1 MKKINKIEIEKKL
14 QKELAIGYLQNYCKQ
29 NKLSL
34 EKLKNEMFQLSYNQ
48 CGFFHPSDV
57 VPDGLV
63 NDVDTLPKTTLV
75 IKYEDGGLV
84 IEQTNYTKEFLSLE
98 WYLALSV
105 GRYSPTGW

>member
-1 MKKINKIEIEKKL
+1 MKKINKIEIGKKL

-98 WYLALSV
+98 
-105 GRYSPTGW
+105 